1 MDKKL
6 LHLIQV
12 LERRSTD
19 MTPAQLRER
28 ERDALRGRRYDENF
42 VIWERDVRDKAFVEM
57 REAR

>member
-1 MDKKL
+1 
-6 LHLIQV
+6 V